1 MRAAVTG
8 SSGFVGTHLVPFL
21 RSRGDD
27 VVTIDRTGTPSVD
40 VTDAAE
46 VREVLSA
53 ARPDA
58 VYHLAALSHIGRS
71 WDAPETVFRVNALG
85 ALNVLRACSDA
96 GVDRVLVAGSAD
108 VYGAVGP
115 EDLPLTEESPIRPVT
130 PYGASKAAADVLALQ
145 AFLGDGLGTLR
156 VRAFNHTG
164 PGQSASMLVPA
175 LAQRIA
181 DAERDE
187 SNKVGVGRVDVQR
200 IADAE
205 RDEGNKVSV
214 GRVDVVRDLSD
225 VRDVVRAYRLLVE
238 HGTPGEAYNVCS
250 GHGVSVREVAD
261 TMLATSDAPL
271 ELVVDPDLVR
281 PVDVPR
287 LVGDPARLRA
297 ATGWEPE
304 IPLDETLRDVLAAAR
319 ARVTEA

>member
-8 SSGFVGTHLVPFL
+8 SSGFVGSHLVPFL
-21 RSRGDD
+21 RSHGDD

-46 VREVLSA
+46 VRDVLRA
-53 ARPDA
+53 ARPAA
-58 VYHLAALSHIGRS
+58 VYHLAALSHVGRS
-71 WDAPETVFRVNALG
+71 WDEPEAVFRVNALG
-85 ALNVLRACSDA
+85 ALNVLRASADA

-108 VYGAVGP
+108 VYGVVGP
-115 EDLPLTEESPIRPVT
+115 EDLPLTEEAPIRPVT

-164 PGQSASMLVPA
+164 PGQSTSMVVPG
-175 LAQRIA
+175 LA
-181 DAERDE
+181 
-187 SNKVGVGRVDVQR
+187 QR

-238 HGTPGEAYNVCS
+238 HGTPGESYNVCS

-261 TMLATSDAPL
+261 AMLATSEAPL
-271 ELVVDPDLVR
+271 ELVVDPELVR

-287 LVGDPARLRA
+287 LVGDPTRLHA

-304 IPLDETLRDVLAAAR
+304 IPLEQTLRDVLEDAR
-319 ARVTEA
+319 QSR